1 MKTYKIVEYGRD
13 IYRFISIP
21 KELIDYELEITIR
34 PIKSRSGSIFG
45 EFLKDKE
52 KVARYKKFTR
62 EELNER

>member
-1 MKTYKIVEYGRD
+1 MKAYKIVEHGRD

-34 PIKSRSGSIFG
+34 PIKKKSGSIFD

-52 KVARYKKFTR
+52 KVLRYKKFTR